1 MYYFINPTTGK
12 LNTQLGGT
20 FPTPLDGEVAALG
33 PDNIIRLFK
42 DGNLRSAVPISDGPT
57 KDIIA
62 LKTAGMM
69 LGLTPTTRKRGKKSK
84 SKSRRRKCS
93 CTRK

>member
-1 MYYFINPTTGK
+1 MYYFIDPITRK
-12 LNTQLGGT
+12 LNTQLGGA
-20 FPTPLDGEVAALG
+20 FPTPPDGEVAALG

-42 DGNLRSAVPISDGPT
+42 DGNFRSAVPVSDGPT

-84 SKSRRRKCS
+84 PRSRRRKCS
-93 CTRK
+93 CGRK